1 MKLSFIRAMVVIAA
15 AIFCVSHAS
24 AETCVD
30 CHKKIT
36 PAIVTDWELSKHS
49 KTGVDCATCHGD
61 KHTSAYDVANVRT
74 QSPDVCSPCHANQV
88 TQFKGGKHA
97 LAWVAQWAM
106 PTAHWQ
112 PMTLMEGKKGC
123 GG

>member
-49 KTGVDCATCHGD
+49 KNRRGLRDMSRGQAHLGV
-61 KHTSAYDVANVRT
+61 
-74 QSPDVCSPCHANQV
+74 
-88 TQFKGGKHA
+88 
-97 LAWVAQWAM
+97 
-106 PTAHWQ
+106 
-112 PMTLMEGKKGC
+112 
-123 GG
+123 

>member
-49 KTGVDCATCHGD
+49 KTGVDRATCHGD
-61 KHTSAYDVANVRT
+61 KHTLRMMWPMSVRK
-74 QSPDVCSPCHANQV
+74 V
-88 TQFKGGKHA
+88 
-97 LAWVAQWAM
+97 
-106 PTAHWQ
+106 
-112 PMTLMEGKKGC
+112 PMSVRPATRTR
-123 GG
+123 